1 MPSRR
6 QIREAAVQFLY
17 SADLEAGA
25 SPLDLREPFWQFLT
39 ESERRNLSI
48 ATFRTVQHLAH
59 GREARLAEFVERS
72 EHAKTEWTSQPS
84 TEPLISD
91 LNRLLALESSW
102 SLAFQKLEKM
112 PKAGE
117 DDRIANELDDALLH
131 FFDIDRD
138 LAFHR
143 LQFLKATEDLPQWKA
158 KLEPLNASIRRLQ
171 RISDRVRMAE
181 SPENFPDQSD
191 LSKIRQ
197 SRAELVEL
205 RKQTDTLVDAVLHA
219 KKEIDQKLCATV
231 ENYAPERIDPVDR
244 AVLRLGVYELI
255 NTDIPTKVVIN
266 EAIELAKRYGT
277 SDSKRFVNGMLDAIA
292 KARVP

>member
-1 MPSRR
+1 
-6 QIREAAVQFLY
+6 
-17 SADLEAGA
+17 
-25 SPLDLREPFWQFLT
+25 
-39 ESERRNLSI
+39 
-48 ATFRTVQHLAH
+48 
-59 GREARLAEFVERS
+59 
-72 EHAKTEWTSQPS
+72 
-84 TEPLISD
+84 
-91 LNRLLALESSW
+91 
-102 SLAFQKLEKM
+102 M